1 MARRERNSP
10 SSLVV
15 DQQLEDTMSVR
26 SLEVDRILLRT
37 RVGTGRDG
45 DEVGPDVGVEHGELE
60 LDVRQPDGRPDVLVG
75 FEGLEVDLVRLKK
88 AERRVEVSLRRS
100 EGKLRR

>member
-1 MARRERNSP
+1 MVNSNWT
-10 SSLVV
+10 S
-15 DQQLEDTMSVR
+15 DNRM
-26 SLEVDRILLRT
+26 
-37 RVGTGRDG
+37 
-45 DEVGPDVGVEHGELE
+45 
-60 LDVRQPDGRPDVLVG
+60 RPDVLVG